1 MSLRPIIKL
10 GDSVLTRVAAPVDPA
25 TRGSDDFK
33 RLIQDMVETMQAA
46 NGIGIAAPQVGVS
59 LQVAII
65 NAKDGAFPIINPAVT
80 KTSKRTETSEEG
92 CLSIPGVFG
101 LVTRPS
107 KISVTYETIAGER
120 VTQEASGLMARVF
133 QHEIDHLNGI
143 LFIQRA
149 KRITEGAV
157 PT

>member
-1 MSLRPIIKL
+1 MLPIII
-10 GDSVLTRVAAPVDPA
+10 APDPRLKRKAEPVEKVDAA
-25 TRGSDDFK
+25 TR
-33 RLIQDMVETMQAA
+33 RLMDNMLETMHAA

-65 NAKDGAFPIINPAVT
+65 NAKDGAFPIINPSVT
-80 KTSKRTETSEEG
+80 KTSKRSETSEEG
-92 CLSIPGVFG
+92 CLSIPGAFG
-101 LVTRPS
+101 LVTRPTTITVS
-107 KISVTYETIAGER
+107 YETLAGER

-143 LFIQRA
+143 LFTQRA
-149 KRITEGAV
+149 KKITEGAM